1 MKSVT
6 RSASLANSA
15 FLVFKPVHWPI
26 LMGPSPLDSAPQRM
40 SSSPGRIASEWLAY
54 IRPHVRP
61 YEALGRGDRRDYIAK
76 LSKRVKLSDNT
87 LRRFISA
94 AQYLEAE
101 GITELPS
108 GVRMPVAAV
117 ERVARIA
124 ARQPEKRQ
132 QLLKDV
138 AEGRLTIIELR
149 GLLKKSTKA
158 AAKRERAAHRE
169 EPLEQRAL
177 AALEAR
183 GVLKRAEALLATF
196 QDMDHWS
203 YFDSHTKPVLVI
215 QLPRDRRI
223 VVMDDRSVG
232 GTAASFMRQRKEFLR
247 NILAGTGLYDQVCV
261 FASIWHEDVGKLM
274 RAMRPQMRRRVIL
287 VGPEE

>member
-1 MKSVT
+1 M
-6 RSASLANSA
+6 
-15 FLVFKPVHWPI
+15 
-26 LMGPSPLDSAPQRM
+26 SP
-40 SSSPGRIASEWLAY
+40 SPGRIASEWLAY

-108 GVRMPVAAV
+108 EARMPVAAV

-138 AEGRLTIIELR
+138 AEGRLTIVELR
-149 GLLKKSTKA
+149 ELLKKSI
-158 AAKRERAAHRE
+158 RAAGKRQRISNPE
-169 EPLEQRAL
+169 EPLEKRAL
-177 AALEAR
+177 AVLEAR
-183 GVLKRAEALLATF
+183 GVLKRSHAVLATF
-196 QDMDHWS
+196 QDMEHWP
-203 YFDSHTKPVLVI
+203 YFDSQTNPVVVI
-215 QLPRDRRI
+215 LLSQDRRI
-223 VVMDDRSVG
+223 VAMDDRSLG
-232 GTAASFMRQRKEFLR
+232 GTAASFTRKRREFLR
-247 NILAGTGLYDQVCV
+247 NILAGTALYDLVLV
-261 FASIWHEDVGKLM
+261 FASIWQEDVGKLIG
-274 RAMRPQMRRRVIL
+274 AMRPEMRQRVIL
-287 VGPEE
+287 FGPEA

>member
-1 MKSVT
+1 M
-6 RSASLANSA
+6 
-15 FLVFKPVHWPI
+15 
-26 LMGPSPLDSAPQRM
+26 SP
-40 SSSPGRIASEWLAY
+40 SPGRIASEWLAY

-87 LRRFISA
+87 LRRFIWA
-94 AQYLEAE
+94 AQYLDAE
-101 GITELPS
+101 GIKELPS

-138 AEGRLTIIELR
+138 AEGRLTIVELR
-149 GLLKKSTKA
+149 ELLKRSTRA
-158 AAKRERAAHRE
+158 VAKRQRVSHPE
-169 EPLEQRAL
+169 EPLEKRAL

-183 GVLKRAEALLATF
+183 GVLKRSDAVLATF
-196 QDMDHWS
+196 QGLDHWS
-203 YFDSHTKPVLVI
+203 YFDSHTKPALVI
-215 QLPRDRRI
+215 LLSRDRRI

-232 GTAASFMRQRKEFLR
+232 GTAASFTRQRREFLR
-247 NILAGTGLYDQVCV
+247 NILAGAGLYDLVLV
-261 FASIWHEDVGKLM
+261 FASIWHEDVGKLV
-274 RAMRPQMRRRVIL
+274 RTMRPEMRQRVIL
-287 VGPEE
+287 FEPEA